1 MISYGGHASCG
12 RHLIALTLAALTLS
26 GCIKDKST
34 AEAFAKAQR
43 RNLTPAEKT
52 ALAKALSQALKDP
65 RSAQF
70 KWMPVILI
78 TRNGII
84 DYCGLVNSRGYVG
97 PFYAQ
102 LVAGGPTL
110 STGAI
115 KAFDDGSTGLATSFC
130 NTYGYTN
137 LAQAE

>member
-1 MISYGGHASCG
+1 MWK
-12 RHLIALTLAALTLS
+12 HLIAITLAALTLS
-26 GCIKDKST
+26 GCIKDSA

-43 RNLTPAEKT
+43 RNLRPAEKT
-52 ALAKALSQALKDP
+52 ALAKALSQGLKDP

-84 DYCGLVNSRGYVG
+84 DYCGLVNSRDYAGA
-97 PFYAQ
+97 FYAQ
-102 LVAGGPTL
+102 LMAGPTL

-115 KAFDDGSTGLATSFC
+115 KAIDDGS
-130 NTYGYTN
+130 
-137 LAQAE
+137 

>member
-1 MISYGGHASCG
+1 MWKY
-12 RHLIALTLAALTLS
+12 LIAVTLAAMTLS
-26 GCIKDKST
+26 GCSKDRSA
-34 AEAFAKAQR
+34 AEAFAQAQR

-52 ALAKALSQALKDP
+52 ALAKALSQTLKDP

-78 TRNGII
+78 TRKGII

-102 LVAGGPTL
+102 LMAGATL

-115 KAFDDGSTGLATSFC
+115 KAIDDGSPELATKFC
-130 NTYGYTN
+130 NMYGYTN
-137 LAQAE
+137 LTQAE

>member
-1 MISYGGHASCG
+1 MSTCG
-12 RHLIALTLAALTLS
+12 RHLIVLTLAALTLS
-26 GCIKDKST
+26 GCIKGKSP

-52 ALAKALSQALKDP
+52 ELAKVLSQTLKDP

-78 TRNGII
+78 TRNEII

-102 LVAGGPTL
+102 LVAGPTL

-115 KAFDDGSTGLATSFC
+115 KAIDDGSPGLATSFC

>member
-1 MISYGGHASCG
+1 MWK
-12 RHLIALTLAALTLS
+12 HLIAITLAALTLS
-26 GCIKDKST
+26 GCIKDST
-34 AEAFAKAQR
+34 AEALAKAQR

-52 ALAKALSQALKDP
+52 ALAKALSQGLKDP

-102 LVAGGPTL
+102 LVAGGSTL
-110 STGAI
+110 SSGAI
-115 KAFDDGSTGLATSFC
+115 KAMDDGSPGLATSFC

>member
-1 MISYGGHASCG
+1 MWK
-12 RHLIALTLAALTLS
+12 HLIAVPLAAILLS
-26 GCIKDKST
+26 GCSRDKSA
-34 AEAFAKAQR
+34 AEAFAKAQH

-52 ALAKALSQALKDP
+52 ALAKSLSQTLKDP

-70 KWMPVILI
+70 RWMPVILI

-102 LVAGGPTL
+102 LVAGSTL

-115 KAFDDGSTGLATSFC
+115 KAIDNGSPGLATSFC

-137 LAQAE
+137 LTQAE

>member
-12 RHLIALTLAALTLS
+12 RHLIALTLAALMLS
-26 GCIKDKST
+26 GCIKDKS
-34 AEAFAKAQR
+34 AEAFATARR

-130 NTYGYTN
+130 KTYGYTN